1 MALPYYRRNLY
12 VLWVSVFLVSA
23 SWTQV
28 IPFLPLF
35 LSQIGVT
42 DGLNFWSGVVVSAHF
57 VSSLFMLPVW
67 GKLSDRFGR
76 KPMIIRAGLSLSVI
90 YVATSFATQAW
101 HVALLRF
108 LNGALT
114 GFIPMSTALIGTN
127 TPGPY
132 APRFVASLQT
142 SSAAGSII
150 GPVIGGTLAGIFGVK
165 GGLIASGTLV
175 FLSTLLALFF
185 VEERHQPIVEEEK
198 TSIIADVR
206 TAFASPVMW
215 VVLFVSM
222 LGQAASTGVQPV
234 LVLHIE
240 EMLGQRA
247 NAFLTGMVMALPGIA
262 FVLSATRWVRLM
274 DKHHVDRL
282 IQAAFL
288 GTGVM
293 YMVTGAMPHIWLFAP
308 VFFVGSLFVAA
319 FRPIGAAMITSAVEQ
334 DFRGRA
340 FALQTSASTLGGLL
354 GPIVAGLIAD
364 YYGRRAVFVALGALL
379 VLSPIVLRRHNERV
393 AQQGVGQ
400 RSENLR
406 TP

>member
-12 VLWVSVFLVSA
+12 VLSVAVFLVSA

-35 LSQIGVT
+35 LSQLGV
-42 DGLNFWSGVVVSAHF
+42 DEGLNFWSGVVVSAHF

-67 GKLSDRFGR
+67 GKMSDRFGR

-90 YVATSFATQAW
+90 YIATSFSTEAW

-127 TPGPY
+127 TPAQY

-150 GPVIGGTLAGIFGVK
+150 GPVIGGTLAGLFGVT

-175 FLSTLLALFF
+175 FISTVLAFIF
-185 VEERHQPIVEEEK
+185 VEERHQPILEEER
-198 TSIIADVR
+198 TSIAADVR

-222 LGQAASTGVQPV
+222 IGQAASTGVQPV
-234 LVLHIE
+234 LVLHVE
-240 EMLGQRA
+240 SMLGANA
-247 NAFLTGMVMALPGIA
+247 NAFLTGLVMALPGIA
-262 FVLSATRWVRLM
+262 FVLSASPWVRLM
-274 DKHHVDRL
+274 DKHAVERL
-282 IQAAFL
+282 INVAFL
-288 GTGVM
+288 GTGIM
-293 YMVTGAMPHIWLFAP
+293 YVVTAAAPNVWVFAP
-308 VFFVGSLFVAA
+308 LFFIGSVFVAA
-319 FRPIGAAMITSAVEQ
+319 FRPIGAAMVTSDVEP

-364 YYGRRAVFVALGALL
+364 HYGRNAVFLVIGGLL
-379 VLSPIVLRRHNERV
+379 VLSPLVLRQHNKKLARRERE
-393 AQQGVGQ
+393 AAG
-400 RSENLR
+400 
-406 TP
+406 